1 MGSFNAQ
8 VVPESRVALS
18 HYLIMDK
25 YGHLVRVDNPLVSQG
40 KKLFTSTIEFLDRTR
55 TGVKLGPITSWWIML
70 QDRTHYFSAST
81 ASCSY
86 LLSEPVVE
94 YLPIM
99 ANSTS
104 SCRQSALRTSN

>member
-40 KKLFTSTIEFLDRTR
+40 KKFFVTGTIEFLDKMQM
-55 TGVKLGPITSWWIML
+55 GVKLGPKLVDHAAGSNTLFRPQGPENVNQVEFWL
-70 QDRTHYFSAST
+70 AVKRKEDA
-81 ASCSY
+81 A
-86 LLSEPVVE
+86 LSERFVHRHAKA
-94 YLPIM
+94 I
-99 ANSTS
+99 
-104 SCRQSALRTSN
+104 